1 MNDIFIDK
9 RLYIDK
15 SRIENAGYGV
25 FTESFIKKD
34 TIIEISKILKV
45 ANSNVFQKDNILN
58 DYIFKFDDNHSGV
71 ALGYGGLY
79 NHSDNP
85 NIKYTVVEDKIIFQ
99 ATRDIFTREEIC
111 NSYGKQYWEIRKN
124 K

>member
-34 TIIEISKILKV
+34 TVIEISKILKV
-45 ANSNVFQKDNILN
+45 ANTNIFQKDNILN
-58 DYIFKFDDNHSGV
+58 DYIYKFDDSNSAF
-71 ALGYGGLY
+71 ALGFGSLY

-85 NIKYTVVEDKIIFQ
+85 NINYTITENKIIFQ

>member
-34 TIIEISKILKV
+34 TVIEISKVLKV
-45 ANSNVFQKDNILN
+45 ANINVFQRDNILN
-58 DYIFKFDDNHSGV
+58 DYIFKFDDNHSAV
-71 ALGYGGLY
+71 ALGYAMLY

-85 NIKYTVVEDKIIFQ
+85 NINYTIIEDKIIFQ
-99 ATRDIFTREEIC
+99 AIKDIFTREEIC
-111 NSYGKQYWEIRKN
+111 NSYGKKYWEMRKN

>member
-45 ANSNVFQKDNILN
+45 ANSNVFQPDNILN
-58 DYIFKFDDNHSGV
+58 DYIYKFDDNHSAF
-71 ALGYGGLY
+71 ALGFGSLY

-85 NIKYTVVEDKIIFQ
+85 NIKYTIIENKIIFQ

>member
-34 TIIEISKILKV
+34 TVIEISKVLKV
-45 ANSNVFQKDNILN
+45 ANINVFQRDNILN
-58 DYIFKFDDNHSGV
+58 DYIFKFDDKNFV
-71 ALGYGGLY
+71 
-79 NHSDNP
+79 
-85 NIKYTVVEDKIIFQ
+85 
-99 ATRDIFTREEIC
+99 
-111 NSYGKQYWEIRKN
+111 SY
-124 K
+124 

>member
-34 TIIEISKILKV
+34 TVIEISKVLKV
-45 ANSNVFQKDNILN
+45 ANNNLFQKDNILN
-58 DYIFKFDDNHSGV
+58 DYIFKFDDNHSAV
-71 ALGYGGLY
+71 ALGYAMLY

-85 NIKYTVVEDKIIFQ
+85 NIKYTVIEDKIIFQ